1 MCGFLFGP
9 RSLLEQ
15 RPLDHLMRSLIER
28 GPEHSG
34 YFVTPKDLFIH
45 SRLRIVDSTEASDQP
60 FVSNDGNFAIVFNG
74 EIYNHRE
81 LAKRHALGLRT
92 ESDTEVILELYLKL
106 GPRFLSEL
114 EGMFAFIILNINS
127 GETFIARD
135 RLGVKPLFYTHS
147 QDGTIWSSTID
158 SLLEVK
164 GDVRFD
170 QVAIDEFRQIR
181 SFLDGRT
188 IYSGVSEFPPATYEH
203 NGRRVTYWSLVPN
216 SSSPPDD
223 EELEQLFQESLRQ
236 RLPPGIQFSA
246 FLSGGIDSAVIAA
259 LAKPAMT
266 WTVGS
271 PELNEFAEAE
281 EVASYLG
288 LPNKSRVVDEV
299 QFLSRAI
306 DILYS
311 TRSLIAVP
319 NQVYLDALA
328 ESLSAKHKVVFSG
341 EGADELFAGYD
352 RIFRYSMEQ
361 KNLDYGDFATKFGY
375 SNTPNTEIFEY
386 ALKKHDKFDSNYLT
400 ISSFMQTQQIKTLLG
415 RLDSA
420 TGRWGVE
427 ARNPFL
433 DTRLVERLFGQPFV
447 WKNGGTYDSK
457 RPLRKIAT
465 GLIGEKNATRVKVG
479 FPAIHSKFRN
489 SVRPGSWDYDSWLDF
504 NLRTLEA
511 LGK

>member
-9 RSLLEQ
+9 RSIIERRLLG
-15 RPLDHLMRSLIER
+15 DIMRSIEAR
-28 GPEHSG
+28 GPENSG
-34 YFVTPKDLFIH
+34 YFLTSRDIFIH
-45 SRLRIVDSTEASDQP
+45 SRLRIVDGSEAADQP
-60 FVSNDGNFAIVFNG
+60 LISKDGSLAIVFNG
-74 EIYNHRE
+74 EIYNHQE
-81 LAKRHALGLRT
+81 LASRHSLILRT
-92 ESDTEVILELYLKL
+92 SSDTEVILELYKKL
-106 GPRFLSEL
+106 GPRFMSEL
-114 EGMFAFIILNINS
+114 EGMFAFIILDLNS

-135 RLGVKPLFYTHS
+135 RLGVKPLFFAKS

-158 SLLEVK
+158 SLLEVT
-164 GDVRFD
+164 GDAGFD

-188 IYSGVSEFPPATYEH
+188 LYRAISEFPAGTYEH
-203 NGRRVTYWSLVPN
+203 NGKRVTYWSIEPDT
-216 SSSPPDD
+216 SPPPEED
-223 EELEQLFQESLRQ
+223 ELTHLLKESISV
-236 RLPPGIQFSA
+236 RLPHGLPFSA
-246 FLSGGIDSAVIAA
+246 FLSGGIDSAVISA

-266 WTVGS
+266 WTVGGS
-271 PELNEFAEAE
+271 KQNEFAEAE
-281 EVASYLG
+281 EVSRYLG
-288 LPNKSRVVDEV
+288 LPNKSCVVDDV
-299 QFLSRAI
+299 QFLSRAME
-306 DILYS
+306 ILYS

-319 NQVYLDALA
+319 NQVYLDTLA
-328 ESLSAKHKVVFSG
+328 ESLSVKHKVVFSG

-352 RIFRYSMEQ
+352 RIFRYSVEQ
-361 KNLDYGDFATKFGY
+361 KNLDYGDLATKFGY
-375 SNTPNTEIFEY
+375 SNTPNSEIFEY
-386 ALKKHDKFDSNYLT
+386 ALKKHDKFDSNYLM

-447 WKNGGTYDSK
+447 WKNGGAHKSK
-457 RPLRKIAT
+457 KPLRKIAT

-479 FPAIHSKFRN
+479 FPAIHNKFQN

-511 LGK
+511 RGK